1 MKKFISVLM
10 IICSAVATIAITVS
24 AVALGWF
31 SGPTVNLDQQ
41 VIDGEIGLRGYF
53 YDGDGLTPETAFE
66 IVTPTHYY
74 NLTRLQNLGIFS
86 EKRYFQVGHDFG
98 SSTGIACI
106 NTDDQG
112 NISYDKFLDLEDL
125 CDRTTILPIGSEGA
139 PFVGTFEGNAI
150 NIKNLTVS
158 GYPEDI
164 GMFGYIA
171 HEGSVTDVV
180 CENLEVTSLG
190 YTTDTTA
197 PDYELFDPEV
207 ENIFDENVPAISK
220 QMSLSF
226 VKGVGDG
233 SQTIGLK
240 HPNGLG
246 GTQLTTI
253 NASANLFTGTYIYKG
268 YFVPTYPNRQNDP
281 FTYSWKASSPMIREV
296 PMDING
302 DGVNENI
309 IALDL
314 EPLHDS
320 TQGDSCFNSGNDM
333 QADARISLIASVEID
348 GYTYSRVV
356 QSYVVEFYSNGSVYE
371 NEMYSAAIFCDYVD
385 SGLVGDQNTNYHHG
399 NNIGLLAGHV
409 DGSFTNSFVYNGR
422 FNFNATGYTPID
434 AESETALIGEI
445 GSHVSSNLDPEY
457 SLVTNGDIGVMNF
470 SRIYSLIRRDMEVT
484 NPPKTI
490 LAGKSRPF
498 GSNDPINY
506 FSYDD
511 FKNEDT
517 FSIYSDY
524 LRHDDPTEGDY
535 HYIAKT
541 DKDMGNYVDSGYT
554 IDSASKINW
563 DFNSVDFIWNKV
575 IKDEDDVDRG
585 LGVFKIVTGNCNE
598 VKTDPIYGKYMLNT
612 IGDSRIINGEHRN
625 KVYFSTAEYDH
636 TKGGTFNPI
645 RGVSLPNYSD
655 VNSFNYPFS
664 RDYNY
669 CFELKLEDMDK
680 SGGKNYMWNTDS
692 TFLTNYLKSI
702 LIDKFGQPVTPK
714 SNKFGFMF
722 RSSENE
728 QLEYLSS
735 FMPVKGLGGKQAYEV
750 DGETK
755 YYPPNS
761 IVFRIENEY
770 GANVSVVARG
780 GDVTIYRN
788 NPNQSGSVSPLYTMR
803 ASAEGRTDMT
813 RYFTYD
819 VETGVTGTEAVINP
833 NMSVDSQT
841 LYGHIFKLPQ
851 GDYCIGSNSGGANI
865 YFLAVQGQN
874 NATIGDKTISYIG
887 SAVESVDFITAA
899 PSQLNVFPFV
909 STQAMLSFK
918 MNFNSQPGS
927 VDIETAVYDNKRY
940 MSITF
945 LDSPKFVTYLFLY
958 SRHPEHTYFVNGTM
972 YTTTPT
978 LYPREQ
984 KLFTK

>member
-10 IICSAVATIAITVS
+10 IMISAVTTFAIVIGT
-24 AVALGWF
+24 VALGWF
-31 SGPTVNLDQQ
+31 SGPKITLENE
-41 VIDGEIGLRGYF
+41 VINGEIGLRGYF
-53 YDGDGLTPETAFE
+53 YDGDGLTQETAFE

-74 NLTRLQNLGIFS
+74 NLTRLQNLGIFA
-86 EKRYFQVGHDFG
+86 EKRYFQIGHDFG

-106 NTDDQG
+106 NTDDEG
-112 NISYDKFLDLEDL
+112 NISYDKFLDMEDI
-125 CDRTTILPIGSEGA
+125 CERTQIYPIGGEA
-139 PFVGTFEGNAI
+139 TPFVGTFEGNGI

-164 GMFGYIA
+164 GMFGYVG

-180 CENLEVTSLG
+180 CENLNITSLG
-190 YTTDTTA
+190 YTTDTTS

-207 ENIFDENVPAISK
+207 EKIFDENVPEISA
-220 QMSLSF
+220 QMSLAF
-226 VKGVGDG
+226 VDGVGSG
-233 SQTIGLK
+233 ATTHQLK
-240 HPNGLG
+240 HPNGLA

-253 NASANLFTGTYIYKG
+253 NASSKLFTDSYIYKG
-268 YFVPTYPNRQNDP
+268 YFVPTYPNRNNDP
-281 FTYSWKASSPMIREV
+281 FTYSWKASAPMIREV
-296 PMDING
+296 LVDIDE
-302 DGVNENI
+302 DGTDEKI
-309 IALDL
+309 IAMDL
-314 EPLHDS
+314 EPLKDS
-320 TQGDSCFNSGNDM
+320 TDGDDCFNSGNDM
-333 QADARISLIASVEID
+333 EADCRLSLIASVEID
-348 GYTYSRVV
+348 GYVYSRVV
-356 QSYVVEFYSNGSVYE
+356 QSYVVEFYSNSSIYE
-371 NEMYSAAIFCDYVD
+371 NGNYGAGIFCDYVD
-385 SGLVGDQNTNYHHG
+385 TLFGDTNTNYHHG

-409 DGSFTNSFVYNGR
+409 DGSFTNSYVYCGQFK
-422 FNFNATGYTPID
+422 FNETGYTPID

-470 SRIYSLIRRDMEVT
+470 SRIYSLIRRDMDADS
-484 NPPKTI
+484 PHTI
-490 LAGKSRPF
+490 LAGKARPF
-498 GSNDPINY
+498 GSNDAINY

-511 FKNEDT
+511 FKNTDT
-517 FSIYSDY
+517 FDNFSEY
-524 LRHDDPTEGDY
+524 LRHDDPTEGPI

-541 DKDMGNYVDSGYT
+541 EKDMGSYVDTGYT
-554 IDSASKINW
+554 ITNTSQINW

-575 IKDEDDVDRG
+575 IQDEDNIDRG
-585 LGVFKIVTGNCNE
+585 LGVFKIVTGNCSE
-598 VKTDPIYGKYMLNT
+598 VKSDPIYGKYMLNT
-612 IGDSRIINGEHRN
+612 IGDSRIINSTPKT
-625 KVYFSTAEYDH
+625 KVYFSTCEYDH
-636 TKGGTFNPI
+636 TKGGTWDPI

-669 CFELKLEDMDK
+669 CFELDLEDMDK

-728 QLEYLSS
+728 QLDQLSS
-735 FMPVKGLGGKQAYEV
+735 YMPVKKPGDKQPYEV
-750 DGETK
+750 DGVTQ

-761 IVFRIENEY
+761 IVFRIENEA
-770 GANVSVVARG
+770 GANVSVVGRDA
-780 GDVTIYRN
+780 DITIYRN
-788 NPNQSGSVSPLYTMR
+788 NPNTTEGVKALYTMKA
-803 ASAEGRTDMT
+803 ASESRPDMM

-819 VETGVTGTEAVINP
+819 VETGVTGTEAQINP
-833 NMSVDSQT
+833 NMSSDSKN
-841 LYGHIFKLPQ
+841 LYAHIFKLPK
-851 GDYCIGSNSGGANI
+851 GDYVLGARDNTANV

-874 NATIGDKTISYIG
+874 NATIGDKSISYIG
-887 SAVESVDFITAA
+887 SAVDSVDFITAA
-899 PSQLNVFPFV
+899 PSPSNVFPFAN
-909 STQAMLSFK
+909 SLAMLSFK
-918 MNFNSQPGS
+918 MNFNSQSGTMN
-927 VDIETAVYDNKRY
+927 VGIEVYDDKRY

-958 SRHPEHTYFVNGTM
+958 SRHQEHTYFVNGTM

-984 KLFTK
+984 K